1 MEKWRLTVTRLAP
14 ALHVLAKTYGV
25 DPWTAFHEWPIGKLD
40 FVLHVLRVGL
50 EEERRAHEEAMRRSR
65 K

>member
-1 MEKWRLTVTRLAP
+1 M
-14 ALHVLAKTYGV
+14 LAKTYGV

-65 K
+65 E